1 MDRCMEFLEGDSNA
15 LESDK
20 LLCQWVRGQHI
31 SEEICQNF
39 SMDDPSAE
47 VDSVDIKLQYIIR
60 AFEQQLDQWR
70 VQIGGLPQKR
80 KSAKGNSSS
89 RLD

>member
-1 MDRCMEFLEGDSNA
+1 M
-15 LESDK
+15 
-20 LLCQWVRGQHI
+20 